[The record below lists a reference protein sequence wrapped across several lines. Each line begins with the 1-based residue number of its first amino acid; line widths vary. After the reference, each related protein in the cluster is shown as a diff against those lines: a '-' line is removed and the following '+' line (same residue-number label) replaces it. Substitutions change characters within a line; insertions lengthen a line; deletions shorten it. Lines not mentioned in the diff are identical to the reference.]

1 MRTKITVILIT
12 LLFFNNL
19 YSQSKLTIG
28 SKASTIDVTNSFLKE
43 IPNLENKFIVLDFW
57 NPECS
62 SCLDKISHLN
72 KLALKYRPNK
82 DILFLSLTYRNID
95 EIKSILKIIPF
106 ETTIIIDETAKS
118 FKDFDRVR
126 NGDYGAWIDY
136 ETILINNKGIIK
148 WIGSS
153 ENLNEAKIDDFLNNR
168 TIVSVNDNHENNF
181 VTNTDTDTP
190 ATDEFLLYIN
200 SKYEKVKYSFTLSS
214 VQRKEQSV
222 KKVINKIDDGIY
234 VCINENL
241 KRQISNLT
249 NISELKII
257 TPQSIS
263 ENFNIIYKNWLNK
276 LNNTDELIKN
286 DVKFNLLRTLN
297 LKEYFENK
305 ATEVYVLSLVDKSKL
320 ENSIDNGLPN
330 QLREN
335 KDYFFFNNTHVKSLC
350 NKISE
355 KFNYI
360 IEDESNLTTNLT
372 TNFNFI
378 LNKNN
383 IEEVIKNL
391 SAYGLQLKKQ
401 TREIQF
407 NVYK

>member
-1 MRTKITVILIT
+1 MKSKINIILIT
-12 LLFFNNL
+12 LFYINNI
-19 YSQSKLTIG
+19 YSQSTLTVG
-28 SKASTIDVTNSFLKE
+28 SKTPTIDVTNSFLKKN
-43 IPNLENKFIVLDFW
+43 INLEDKFIVLDFW

-62 SCLDKISHLN
+62 SCLDEISHLN
-72 KLALKYRPNK
+72 KLAIKYKSNK
-82 DILFLSLTYRNID
+82 NLIFLSITYRNID
-95 EIKSILKIIPF
+95 EIKSIIKIIPF
-106 ETTIIIDETAKS
+106 ETNIIIDETAKS

-126 NGDYGAWIDY
+126 KGDYGAWIDY
-136 ETILINNKGIIK
+136 ETILIDNKGIIK
-148 WIGSS
+148 WIDSS
-153 ENLNEAKIDDFLNNR
+153 KNLNEEIIENFLNNK
-168 TIVSVNDNHENNF
+168 TIFSVKDNYENNYA
-181 VTNTDTDTP
+181 TNIDTDTP
-190 ATDEFLLYIN
+190 ATDEFLLNIN

-222 KKVINKIDDGIY
+222 KKVVNKIDDGIY

-241 KRQISNLT
+241 KRHISNLT
-249 NISELKII
+249 SISELKII
-257 TPQSIS
+257 TPQNRL
-263 ENFNIIYKNWLNK
+263 ENFNIIYKNRLDK
-276 LNNTDELIKN
+276 LNNTEELIKS

-297 LKEYFENK
+297 LKEYLENK
-305 ATEVYVLSLVDKSKL
+305 TTEVYVLSLVDKNKL

-335 KDYFFFNNTHVKSLC
+335 KSYFFFNNTNTKYLC

-360 IEDESNLTTNLT
+360 VEDESNLT

-383 IEEVIKNL
+383 IEEIIKNL